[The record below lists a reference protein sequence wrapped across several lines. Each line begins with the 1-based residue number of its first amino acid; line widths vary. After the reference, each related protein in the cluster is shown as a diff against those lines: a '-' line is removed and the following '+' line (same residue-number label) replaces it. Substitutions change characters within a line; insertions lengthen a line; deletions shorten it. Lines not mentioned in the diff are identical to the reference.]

1 MANVED
7 FRKLMKSLI
16 AYSKVAGVEMWTAPG
31 KLKPASYYLS
41 FHITVYFVSTVWTLR
56 KYIDDPIHM
65 MKVLITMGTAVQ
77 LYIKFFVA
85 HSKAQEVK
93 LFTVEL
99 EQEVLKRYQNGS
111 EEEIAVLRRTGRI
124 LWIVYRLMSASYIFV
139 AVAFGL
145 YPAFYYIATGKVMP
159 LFLYELP
166 FFNVSSSLGYAVTMG
181 FQINLLAIGVL
192 GAILSDFMFFMYAMY
207 AMARAD
213 ISIVHLSELENI
225 LNGSTKNEEHSANLR
240 HKWIQCM
247 HDHQQSTSFFSTVE
261 NIFGL
266 MCLAQVST
274 ATLSICDAM
283 LLVIL
288 TDWYPTY
295 SYLYVVFVQLS
306 GFFVIGHLVE
316 LKIDALYNKIISMPW
331 YKLPVKEQKEFRF
344 LMSRQQCP
352 MILTAYGF
360 HPMNFETYMSV
371 LKGLYQFF
379 VMILQYIGRN

>member
-1 MANVED
+1 MANVEG

-16 AYSKVAGVEMWTAPG
+16 VYSKVAGVEIWTAPG
-31 KLKPASYYLS
+31 KFVPASYYVS

-77 LYIKFFVA
+77 LYIKFFVG
-85 HSKAQEVK
+85 HSKAQEIMLV
-93 LFTVEL
+93 TAEL
-99 EQEVLKRYQNGS
+99 EQQVLKRYQNGS
-111 EEEIAVLRRTGRI
+111 EQEIAVLRRTGRI
-124 LWIVYRLMSASYIFV
+124 LWIVYRMMSASYIFA

-145 YPAFYYIATGKVMP
+145 YPAFYYFATGVVVP

-166 FFNVSSSLGYAVTMG
+166 FFDLSSSLGYAVTMC

-192 GAILSDFMFFMYAMY
+192 GAILSDFVFFMYAMY

-213 ISIVHLSELENI
+213 ISIVHLRELENI
-225 LNGSTKNEEHSANLR
+225 LNNPSKNEEHSAELR
-240 HKWIQCM
+240 HKWVQCM
-247 HDHQQSTSFFSTVE
+247 HDHQQSTSFFSTIE

-266 MCLAQVST
+266 MCLAQVAT

-283 LLVIL
+283 LLVLL

-295 SYLYVVFVQLS
+295 SYLYVMFVQLS

-316 LKIDALYNKIISMPW
+316 LKIDAMYNKIISMPW
-331 YKLPVKEQKEFRF
+331 YKLPLKEQKEFRF

-360 HPMNFETYMSV
+360 HPMNFEAYMSV
-371 LKGLYQFF
+371 LKVLYQFF
-379 VMILQYIGRN
+379 VMIMQYIDRN